1 MKEATKDMIPYLILL
16 LGIVIIGLLSVKCDS
31 KYPQKITTCRIDSI
45 ESVPKN
51 IITQD
56 IINKCYTSCGETFLT
71 PDMYHVGDSI
81 HIKTLII
88 K

>member
-1 MKEATKDMIPYLILL
+1 MKEAKDIIPYLIMLL
-16 LGIVIIGLLSVKCDS
+16 FIVMIALLIIPQDS
-31 KYPQKITTCRIDSI
+31 KYPQKITSCRIDSI
-45 ESVPKN
+45 VSVPKN

-71 PDMYHVGDSI
+71 SLEYKVGDSI
-81 HIKTLII
+81 KIKTLII